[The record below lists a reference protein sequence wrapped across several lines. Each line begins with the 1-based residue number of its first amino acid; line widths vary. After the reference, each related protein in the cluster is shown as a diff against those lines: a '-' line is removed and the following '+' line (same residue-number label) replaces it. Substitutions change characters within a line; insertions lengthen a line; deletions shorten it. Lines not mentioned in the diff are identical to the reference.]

1 MLNSRA
7 QGFTLLEVMVA
18 LAIFAIASGALVQN
32 ATQTVK
38 QTNQIQERTLAYWI
52 AENQLSEIR
61 SQPRTDE
68 SFPSPGSD
76 RVNVVMA
83 DKDWELVVDYESTE
97 NPDVRRVSVSVYH
110 PDNLDDYIV
119 ELVGFVGRY

>member
-18 LAIFAIASGALVQN
+18 LAIFAIASGALVKN